1 MDGKSDGGGM
11 NEGKKREARVII
23 DCCKYTA
30 VSADGAA
37 EYTHT
42 HTMTLEKKK
51 VKSQQRS
58 LSPRTK

>member
-42 HTMTLEKKK
+42 HTL
-51 VKSQQRS
+51 
-58 LSPRTK
+58 